1 MVIQSQ
7 EGFFLLALPRGVSS
21 SKESYHLNSKHKCP
35 RPDVCH
41 SVKGFGSLTDF
52 SALQAISGEH
62 IMILLLSLIC
72 LYDAEVMGGRRVPVT
87 P

>member
-1 MVIQSQ
+1 M
-7 EGFFLLALPRGVSS
+7 ALPRGVSS

-41 SVKGFGSLTDF
+41 GVRGFRSLTDF